1 MKRVAEN
8 QDRAQTERNK
18 YVYEQHVRVD
28 IRRTNGKLAREE
40 VADLLVLPAAKG
52 STKRTQSLKGQY
64 WKHGQYLAFTGEP
77 APDSGSLDGS
87 LAKSF
92 REDLISGDS
101 KDGMAKD
108 LFPLTTDEQKNY
120 KFKLKEET
128 VVSGRAAYH
137 IAFSPADKDDFTWAG
152 EALIDKE
159 EFEPVSVYTRLSR
172 RIPLFVRTMLG
183 TDLPGL
189 GFNTQYR
196 RVGPNIWFPASFGT
210 EFHLHA
216 VFFINRVITVS
227 MESSGFK
234 RTSTDSDVH
243 YNDSSTEGPKPKQW

>member
-1 MKRVAEN
+1 MRRVAEN
-8 QDRAQTERNK
+8 QDRAQVERNK
-18 YVYEQHVRVD
+18 YVYQQHIRVD

-40 VADLLVLPAAKG
+40 NADLLVLPAAKG
-52 STKRTQSLKGQY
+52 STRRTESLKGRY
-64 WKHGQYLAFTGEP
+64 WKHGRYIDFNGDP
-77 APDSGSLDGS
+77 APDSDGLDGS

-92 REDLISGDS
+92 REDLISDDS

-120 KFKLKEET
+120 KFKLEDET
-128 VVSGRAAYH
+128 VVSGRTAYRV
-137 IAFSPADKDDFTWAG
+137 AFSPADKDDLTWAG

-172 RIPLFVRTMLG
+172 RIPFFVRTMLG

-196 RVGPNIWFPASFGT
+196 RVGPNIWFPISFGT
-210 EFHLHA
+210 EFRLHA

-227 MESSGFK
+227 TESSGFK
-234 RTSTDSDVH
+234 RTSIDTDIHYQDNSSD
-243 YNDSSTEGPKPKQW
+243 GAKPKQ